1 MSFSSDMKK
10 WAKKT
15 KMKEEQAIRLA
26 TVSISGDIIDRTPV
40 DTGRLRGNWIPSVNA
55 PIIDQTD
62 NTAPLTEEVQSRAAQ
77 ATGKVFYLVNSL
89 PYARV
94 AEYGEWS
101 EPGTSKTIS
110 GFSAKAPQGM
120 VRISVQNFKE
130 ALKKAVK

>member
-1 MSFSSDMKK
+1 MSFASDMKK
-10 WAKKT
+10 WVEKT
-15 KMKEEQAIRLA
+15 KIKEDQAIRSA
-26 TVSISGDIIDRTPV
+26 TISISGEIMDRTPRASS
-40 DTGRLRGNWIPSVNA
+40 RLVGNWIPSINV
-55 PIIDQTD
+55 PVIDQTD
-62 NTAPLTEEVQSRAAQ
+62 NTTPLKEEMKATAAQ

-101 EPGTSKTIS
+101 QPGTSKTIS

>member
-1 MSFSSDMKK
+1 MSFASDMKK
-10 WAKKT
+10 WAEKT
-15 KMKEEQAIRLA
+15 KMKEDQAIRLA

-55 PIIDQTD
+55 PIIEQTD
-62 NTAPLTEEVQSRAAQ
+62 NTTPLTEEVQSTAAQ

-101 EPGTSKTIS
+101 QPGTSKTIG